1 MPGDPKECRERAA
14 HCLELAA
21 STANDGIKQMFL
33 TLAKHWQTLAD
44 ELERAKTILD
54 DEKGGLMLAG
64 KKRQRKKSRTA
75 RTKRKKKKSAG
86 TLRTKAKRV
95 NGDARWGLW

>member
-1 MPGDPKECRERAA
+1 
-14 HCLELAA
+14 
-21 STANDGIKQMFL
+21 
-33 TLAKHWQTLAD
+33 
-44 ELERAKTILD
+44 
-54 DEKGGLMLAG
+54 MLAG

-75 RTKRKKKKSAG
+75 RTKRKKKKSVG